1 MAGKAKR
8 SEAKKRRRSEKR
20 ARKAAQ
26 KAKYELWKSLGQN
39 TKSKRVKLR
48 AKALRKKAM
57 RSRRHSD
64 GPCGNV
70 GCKHCNPA
78 PYNLVSPSRL
88 AA

>member
-1 MAGKAKR
+1 MAGRAKR

-48 AKALRKKAM
+48 IKALR
-57 RSRRHSD
+57 RRKLRTLRHAD
-64 GPCGNV
+64 GPCGNI
-70 GCKHCNPA
+70 GCGKCNPL
-78 PYNLVSPSRL
+78 PQ